1 MSLYNKLYKHLST
14 SVLITAHTS
23 NRIHPVVLP
32 QGTVAAFPAVT
43 YQRVSGDR
51 VYSLSGYSTLENARL
66 QIDCWATSF
75 ETVKDL
81 GDKMRQVVDFVD
93 FSIHCLLNILDIEE
107 VETPTCRATSAKE
120 MPWFSTRSCAR

>member
-81 GDKMRQVVDFVD
+81 GDKMRQVVDSATAFASNLISDQDLYENEVKVYRVSMD
-93 FSIHCLLNILDIEE
+93 FSIWNQE
-107 VETPTCRATSAKE
+107 
-120 MPWFSTRSCAR
+120 

>member
-23 NRIHPVVLP
+23 NRIYPVLLP

-43 YQRVSGDR
+43 YQRITADR
-51 VYSLSGYSTLENARL
+51 VYSLSGYSTLENAKM

-81 GDKMRQVVDFVD
+81 GNKMRQVVDGATAFASNLISD
-93 FSIHCLLNILDIEE
+93 QDLYEDE
-107 VETPTCRATSAKE
+107 VNVYRVSQDYSLWNRE
-120 MPWFSTRSCAR
+120 

>member
-23 NRIHPVVLP
+23 NRIYPVLLP

-43 YQRVSGDR
+43 YQRITADR
-51 VYSLSGYSTLENARL
+51 VYSLSGYSTLENAKM

-81 GDKMRQVVDFVD
+81 GNKMRQVVDGATAFASNLISDQDLYEDEVNVYRVSMD
-93 FSIHCLLNILDIEE
+93 FSFWNRE
-107 VETPTCRATSAKE
+107 
-120 MPWFSTRSCAR
+120 

>member
-14 SVLITAHTS
+14 SVSITAHTS
-23 NRIHPVVLP
+23 NRIYPVLLP

-43 YQRVSGDR
+43 YQRISADR
-51 VYSLSGYSTLENARL
+51 VYSLSGYSTLENAKM

-81 GDKMRQVVDFVD
+81 ANKTRQVVDGATAFASNLISDQDLYEDEVNVYRVSMD
-93 FSIHCLLNILDIEE
+93 FSIWNQE
-107 VETPTCRATSAKE
+107 
-120 MPWFSTRSCAR
+120 

>member
-23 NRIHPVVLP
+23 NRIYPVLLP

-43 YQRVSGDR
+43 YQRISADR
-51 VYSLSGYSTLENARL
+51 VYSLSGYSTLENAKM

-81 GDKMRQVVDFVD
+81 GNKMRQVVDGATAFASNLISDQDLYEDEVQVYRVSMD
-93 FSIHCLLNILDIEE
+93 FSLWNRE
-107 VETPTCRATSAKE
+107 
-120 MPWFSTRSCAR
+120 

>member
-1 MSLYNKLYKHLST
+1 MALYNKLFRHLST
-14 SVLITAHTS
+14 STLVTAHTS
-23 NRIHPVVLP
+23 NRIYPVVLP

-51 VYSLSGYSTLENARL
+51 VYSLSGYSTLENARM

-81 GDKMRQVVDFVD
+81 ADKTRQVVDSATVFASNLISDQDLYEDGVEVYRVSMD
-93 FSIHCLLNILDIEE
+93 FSLWNRE
-107 VETPTCRATSAKE
+107 
-120 MPWFSTRSCAR
+120 

>member
-23 NRIHPVVLP
+23 NRIYPVLLP

-43 YQRVSGDR
+43 YQRITADR
-51 VYSLSGYSTLENARL
+51 VYSLSGYSTLENAKM

-81 GDKMRQVVDFVD
+81 GNKMRQVVDGATAFASNLISD
-93 FSIHCLLNILDIEE
+93 QDLYEDE
-107 VETPTCRATSAKE
+107 VNVYRVSQDYSFWNRE
-120 MPWFSTRSCAR
+120 

>member
-23 NRIHPVVLP
+23 NRIYPVLLP

-43 YQRVSGDR
+43 YQRISADR
-51 VYSLSGYSTLENARL
+51 VYSLSGYSTLENAKM

-81 GDKMRQVVDFVD
+81 ANKTRQVVDGATAFASNLISDQDLYEDEVNVYRVSMD
-93 FSIHCLLNILDIEE
+93 FSIWNQE
-107 VETPTCRATSAKE
+107 
-120 MPWFSTRSCAR
+120 